1 MKINGGESFYHI
13 SHTVKHGR
21 QLSFSFLGLS
31 FSQLRSLLAGIFG
44 VGIGVAG
51 LIMARGGGT
60 LGRYHSLP
68 WTSKAKDSSNR
79 PCFVAGLQ
87 NLGNNCFLNVI
98 LQALSSCCCF
108 YPFLQ
113 NIIEA
118 DDSVVEGSAENLP
131 LAVALVA
138 LSKELSI
145 LRDERIV
152 LSPRR
157 VMLAM
162 ERYVTSFNLTRQQDA
177 AEAFIHLLSSLQEE
191 ILDCYIPHYGSLAD
205 TSSLPVGR
213 ISNPGEGGNELERWQ
228 RHLLGPFDGT
238 LGSILTCK
246 SCLFQLSVDFEF
258 FNCLPLSPELDGS
271 ASIMDKC
278 TLEDCLKQ
286 FTAVEHIENYHCS
299 RCWHVAATKF
309 LSLKVEENEEKIK
322 KLRECINHDTCDCK
336 KLYLPEGLP
345 WSVDFSCAFKQLSIG
360 RCPKILCM
368 HLQRASMNQ
377 LGEII
382 KLQGHISFP
391 IVLDIF
397 PFTAAA
403 LGMGVDILEKDT
415 QMKAKQQQSLV
426 PHQNCFR
433 MQTMPFVYGL
443 LGKHISFVESVG
455 PSIYRSSGDNFIQT
469 CNGDGYDSNAC
480 LENKTQ
486 VQAGIGSKDSM
497 HPQHDDK
504 SYMYRLVSVVE
515 HYGKAGSGH
524 YAVYRSA
531 KAKSDAG
538 DSEGKFK
545 IADVHWFY
553 VSDNQV
559 MSVSEE
565 AVLAAEAS
573 LLFYERIEVSR

>member
-246 SCLFQLSVDFEF
+246 SCLFQ
-258 FNCLPLSPELDGS
+258 
-271 ASIMDKC
+271 
-278 TLEDCLKQ
+278 
-286 FTAVEHIENYHCS
+286 
-299 RCWHVAATKF
+299 
-309 LSLKVEENEEKIK
+309 EKIK

-504 SYMYRLVSVVE
+504 FGESCHLVPSKSYMYRLVSVVE